1 MRIQTAHTL
10 PQMTACIVQ
19 YRNSGLSEQSALIP
33 QEIINDTD
41 QLKIHVSELLF
52 MNHFIIDIFKI
63 FRF

>member
-19 YRNSGLSEQSALIP
+19 YHNSGLSEQSALIP

-41 QLKIHVSELLF
+41 QSENTCLRPNIYESLS
-52 MNHFIIDIFKI
+52 
-63 FRF
+63 

>member
-10 PQMTACIVQ
+10 PLMTACIVQ

-41 QLKIHVSELLF
+41 QLKNIRLRTAIMTHYHGHLKKF
-52 MNHFIIDIFKI
+52 
-63 FRF
+63 

>member
-63 FRF
+63 

>member
-41 QLKIHVSELLF
+41 QLKNTRLRTAIYESLYHR
-52 MNHFIIDIFKI
+52 HF
-63 FRF
+63 

>member
-41 QLKIHVSELLF
+41 QLKNIRLRTAIMTHYHGHL
-52 MNHFIIDIFKI
+52 K
-63 FRF
+63 